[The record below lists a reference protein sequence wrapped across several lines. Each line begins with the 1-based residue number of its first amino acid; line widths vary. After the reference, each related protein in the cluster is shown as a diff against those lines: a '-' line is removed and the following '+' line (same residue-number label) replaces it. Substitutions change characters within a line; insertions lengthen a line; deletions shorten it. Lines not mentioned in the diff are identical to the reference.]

1 MAPDVKKALV
11 LMLVIVVI
19 VTGLPLLMTMPAMSV
34 CPDCGPALLAGGATC
49 ALAVLA
55 AGAAMLLVMIG
66 HRLLILDTDTR
77 LRLHAF
83 VLERPP
89 QLA

>member
-1 MAPDVKKALV
+1 
-11 LMLVIVVI
+11 MLVIVVI
-19 VTGLPLLMTMPAMSV
+19 VTGLPLLMTMSAMSV